1 MSASDRCKMAAV
13 LVAHSSSCCRC
24 GSPLRTPEITAYP
37 CLSRPILAYH
47 ILSLRI
53 PAYHD
58 LIHPSIC
65 SVRPP
70 ESPPIGYENPKAEL
84 TNPLPLVD

>member
-37 CLSRPILAYH
+37 CVSHPILAYH

-58 LIHPSIC
+58 LIHQFQEASHTVYPLRQATREPTNRLLS
-65 SVRPP
+65 
-70 ESPPIGYENPKAEL
+70 ESQS
-84 TNPLPLVD
+84 